1 MPRKEL
7 SVEPREITG
16 KKVATLR
23 RAGIIPANVF
33 GHNLESVS
41 VQVPILELQRTLKA
55 STVNEVIDL
64 KVEGERAV
72 RPMIINRIQRDPL
85 TSAILHADFYQVS
98 LREKMRA
105 DVPIVLSGHS
115 EAVSTFNAVMI
126 QSLEVLH
133 IEALPLDIP
142 AQIDI
147 DITPLDQLDK
157 ALHVRDL
164 VIPESVTVLNDPDVV
179 VVKAEAPRIAEELEA
194 EREEIAE
201 AAAEAAAAEAPA
213 EEPAAEEEPS
223 AQA

>member
-41 VQVPILELQRTLKA
+41 DQVPILELQRTLKA

>member
-41 VQVPILELQRTLKA
+41 VQVPVLELQRTLKA
-55 STVNEVIDL
+55 SSVNEVIDL

-105 DVPIVLSGHS
+105 DVPIVLPG
-115 EAVSTFNAVMI
+115 
-126 QSLEVLH
+126 
-133 IEALPLDIP
+133 
-142 AQIDI
+142 
-147 DITPLDQLDK
+147 
-157 ALHVRDL
+157 R
-164 VIPESVTVLNDPDVV
+164 
-179 VVKAEAPRIAEELEA
+179 
-194 EREEIAE
+194 
-201 AAAEAAAAEAPA
+201 
-213 EEPAAEEEPS
+213 
-223 AQA
+223 

>member
-41 VQVPILELQRTLKA
+41 DQVPILELQRTLKA

-115 EAVSTFNAVMI
+115 EAVSIFNAVMI